1 MILQSTSSIVSKE
14 KLSQEIFRL
23 TLLSPY
29 ISQKV
34 KPGNFVHIKVNPNPY
49 PLLRRAFSVHYVD
62 KQKGCFEI
70 LFKVVGRGTRILSEK
85 SPGDMLDILGPI
97 GNNFSFPQKKE
108 TVMLV
113 AGGMGIAPLWF
124 LFTKLI
130 KKTDHEKLMFFLGV
144 KTQKELLYY
153 EKLKNLGTN
162 LKVTT
167 DDGSFGTKGLV
178 TEVFLKE
185 IKKRKKEIP
194 KLIVYSC
201 GPPEML
207 KKMSEISK
215 RYTLSCQ
222 ISLEGHMPCGVG
234 TCWGCVV
241 KLENGR
247 YKRVCIDGPVF
258 DAREISLE

>member
-1 MILQSTSSIVSKE
+1 MISQFTSLIISKDKKSE
-14 KLSQEIFRL
+14 KIFKL
-23 TLLSPY
+23 TLSSPQ
-29 ISQKV
+29 ISQRA
-34 KPGNFVHIKVNPNPY
+34 KPGNFVHIKVSPHPY

-62 KQKGCFEI
+62 KQKRSFDV
-70 LFKVVGRGTRILSEK
+70 LFKVVGNGTRVLSEK

-97 GNNFSFPQKKE
+97 GNNFSLPQKEE

-124 LFTKLI
+124 LFTNLI
-130 KKTDHEKLMFFLGV
+130 KKNDRDKLIFFLGA
-144 KTQKELLYY
+144 KTQEEFLYY

-167 DDGSFGTKGLV
+167 DDGSLGTKGLV

-185 IKKRKKEIP
+185 IRRRKNEIP

-207 KKMSEISK
+207 KKMSDISK
-215 RYTLSCQ
+215 RYGFSCQ

-234 TCWGCVV
+234 ACSGCVV